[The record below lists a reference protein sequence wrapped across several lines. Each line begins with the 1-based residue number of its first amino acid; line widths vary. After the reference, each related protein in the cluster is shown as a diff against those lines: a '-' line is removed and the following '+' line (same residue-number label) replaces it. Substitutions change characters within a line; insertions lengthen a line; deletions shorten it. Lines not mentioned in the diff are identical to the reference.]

1 MLPRTVRHILD
12 GVKLELS
19 GEANVILSSYKAR
32 DPDVNSPL
40 SSQCLSEE
48 TVDGAVYSVTQ
59 RQVQLQQ
66 AANKGQQWLG
76 MENDQVGTTCETV
89 KIRSIKVGT
98 LEKIVH
104 HLLDALDCGDSPYVS
119 VFLATYRAFTTT
131 QEVLEL
137 LLDRLDQLKKEI
149 GENTDCCSP
158 NNWDSLRNAAS
169 SVFST
174 WLEQYSEDF
183 HGLDQGCLK
192 RLALYIKQEWRGS
205 ELERRVDDLLLQNEK
220 LAGSDCKVPASD
232 RDELTQT
239 EENGTKGQHKQ
250 EADDILTFMADVTAS
265 QLTMIDAELFM
276 KVVPYHCLGS
286 IWSQRDK
293 KGKENR
299 APTIRATVRQF
310 NKLTNCVI
318 SSCLSNT
325 KLRPQQRARILEKWI
340 RVAEEC
346 RALKNFSSLYAIIS
360 ALQCNS
366 VHRLKKTWEEI
377 PRDAFRSYNELS
389 EIFSEK
395 NNYSQS
401 RELLMKEGT
410 SKFATLDK
418 KHLKRPKEHKV
429 PNVVQGTVPYLGTFL
444 TDLVMLDTAVKDY
457 VESGLIN
464 FEKRRKEFEIIAQI
478 KLLQKAC
485 KNYSFEKHPDFLNWF
500 YRLETLSEADSYKL
514 SCEVEPLA
522 EATSTPLKT
531 RPTFIITHCNDPPSG
546 QNSPT
551 VSSGGLAPWDIPS
564 SPTPDSDCLSEFA
577 VSKEHSLNPINVL
590 LCKVARHTKFPSVS
604 SLDSAGIDSS
614 PSYPPS
620 PTNLSP
626 TSSFVKGHRRSA
638 SCGATYVP
646 PSTPIGSP
654 QSDCRIIRV
663 RLDVANGNLYKSI
676 LVYSQDKTP
685 TIIGKALEKHNQD
698 ANAIPSYELV
708 QLISEDKEF
717 IIPHNANVFYAMNSS
732 SVDFILRRKG
742 YPSPKMRIEHG
753 SPFPKI
759 RSKGMKIA
767 KALFDRP
774 FAGTEDS

>member
-1 MLPRTVRHILD
+1 MDEDEVDVRICGL
-12 GVKLELS
+12 LWFR
-19 GEANVILSSYKAR
+19 R
-32 DPDVNSPL
+32 DPRGYSEMRTRWYCDLDWSP
-40 SSQCLSEE
+40 QYLSEE
-48 TVDGAVYSVTQ
+48 TVDGAIYSVSQ

-66 AANKGQQWLG
+66 AASKGQQWLG
-76 MENDQVGTTCETV
+76 VENDLVGTTSETV
-89 KIRSIKVGT
+89 RIRSIKVGT
-98 LEKIVH
+98 LEKIVQ
-104 HLLDALDCGDSPYVS
+104 HLLEAFDCSDPAYVS
-119 VFLATYRAFTTT
+119 AFLATYRTFTTT
-131 QEVLEL
+131 QEVLQL
-137 LLDRLDQLKKEI
+137 LLGRLEQLKRDI
-149 GENTDCCSP
+149 GDTADCCSL
-158 NNWDSLRNAAS
+158 NDWDRLRHAAS

-183 HGLDQGCLK
+183 KGLDPACLK
-192 RLALYIKQEWRGS
+192 RLVLYIKQECGGS
-205 ELERRVDDLLLQNEK
+205 ELERRAEGLLSQNERLSCSNGK
-220 LAGSDCKVPASD
+220 SNVPYHKPKDPAK
-232 RDELTQT
+232 TK
-239 EENGTKGQHKQ
+239 ENGSKSQHKQ
-250 EADDILTFMADVTAS
+250 EAADVLTFMADTTAS

-293 KGKENR
+293 KGKEDL
-299 APTIRATVRQF
+299 APTVWATVRQF

-360 ALQCNS
+360 ALQSNS

-377 PRDAFRSYNELS
+377 PREVFRSYEDLS

-401 RELLMKEGT
+401 RELLIKEGT

-418 KHLKRPKEHKV
+418 KHLKRPKDHKV

-457 VESGLIN
+457 VENGLIN
-464 FEKRRKEFEIIAQI
+464 FDKRRKEFEIIAQI

-485 KNYSFEKHPDFLNWF
+485 KNYSFEKEMEFLNWF
-500 YRLETLSEADSYKL
+500 YSLETLSEADSYKL
-514 SCEVEPLA
+514 SCEIEPPA
-522 EATSTPLKT
+522 EVASTPAKP
-531 RPTFIITHCNDPPSG
+531 RPTLIITHCNDPPSG
-546 QNSPT
+546 QSSPT
-551 VSSGGLAPWDIPS
+551 MLSGALSPWDRPG
-564 SPTPDSDCLSEFA
+564 SPTPDQEGASEIAGF
-577 VSKEHSLNPINVL
+577 KEHSFKPINAL

-604 SLDSAGIDSS
+604 SLDSAGID
-614 PSYPPS
+614 PS
-620 PTNLSP
+620 PTCPLSPSTLSP
-626 TSSFVKGHRRSA
+626 TAAFVKGHRRSA
-638 SCGATYVP
+638 SCGATYAS

-663 RLDVANGNLYKSI
+663 RLDVANGNMYKSI
-676 LVYSQDKTP
+676 LVSSQDKTP
-685 TIIGKALEKHNQD
+685 AVVGKALEKHNQD
-698 ANAIPSYELV
+698 SNATASYELV

-717 IIPHNANVFYAMNSS
+717 TIPYNANVFYAMSS
-732 SVDFILRRKG
+732 TSVDFILRRKG
-742 YPSPKMRIEHG
+742 YPSPKLRTEHG

-767 KALFDRP
+767 RALF
-774 FAGTEDS
+774 

>member
-19 GEANVILSSYKAR
+19 GEANVILSSYRAR
-32 DPDVNSPL
+32 DPDVDTPL
-40 SSQCLSEE
+40 SPQCLTEE

-66 AANKGQQWLG
+66 AASKGQQWLG
-76 MENDQVGTTCETV
+76 MEDELVGTTCETV

-98 LEKIVH
+98 LEKIVQ
-104 HLLDALDCGDSPYVS
+104 HLLEAFDCGDSSYVS

-137 LLDRLDQLKKEI
+137 LLDRLEHFKQEI
-149 GENTDCCSP
+149 GESSDGCSL
-158 NNWDSLRNAAS
+158 NHWDRLRHAAS

-183 HGLDQGCLK
+183 QGLNQACLN
-192 RLALYIKQEWRGS
+192 RLTLYIKQECSGS
-205 ELERRVDDLLLQNEK
+205 DLERRVDDLLSLNKK
-220 LAGSDCKVPASD
+220 LSSSDGKAPGNGQD
-232 RDELTQT
+232 PEHEELSQS
-239 EENGTKGQHKQ
+239 EENGIKP
-250 EADDILTFMADVTAS
+250 EAADILTFMADVAAS

-293 KGKENR
+293 KGKENL

-360 ALQCNS
+360 ALQSNS

-377 PRDAFRSYNELS
+377 PRDVFRSYNELS

-401 RELLMKEGT
+401 RELLIKEGT

-418 KHLKRPKEHKV
+418 KHLKKPKDHKV

-457 VESGLIN
+457 VENDLIN

-485 KNYSFEKHPDFLNWF
+485 KNYSFEKQQDFLHWF

-514 SCEVEPLA
+514 SCEVEPPA
-522 EATSTPLKT
+522 EMPSTPSKL
-531 RPTFIITHCNDPPSG
+531 RPTLIITHCNDPPSD

-551 VSSGGLAPWDIPS
+551 VTTGGLAPWDVPG
-564 SPTPDSDCLSEFA
+564 SPTLDLDCPSEF
-577 VSKEHSLNPINVL
+577 SGLKEHSFRPINAL
-590 LCKVARHTKFPSVS
+590 LSKVARHTKFPSVS

-614 PSYPPS
+614 PTCPPS
-620 PTNLSP
+620 PSTLSP
-626 TSSFVKGHRRSA
+626 TTSFVKGHRRSA

-646 PSTPIGSP
+646 PSAPIGSP
-654 QSDCRIIRV
+654 QSDCRIIRI

-676 LVYSQDKTP
+676 LVSSQDKTP
-685 TIIGKALEKHNQD
+685 AVIGKALEKHNQD
-698 ANAIPSYELV
+698 ANAAPSYELV
-708 QLISEDKEF
+708 QLITEDKEF
-717 IIPHNANVFYAMNSS
+717 TIPHNANVFYAMSS
-732 SVDFILRRKG
+732 TSIDFILRRKG
-742 YPSPKMRIEHG
+742 YPSPKLRIEHG

-767 KALFDRP
+767 KALF
-774 FAGTEDS
+774 